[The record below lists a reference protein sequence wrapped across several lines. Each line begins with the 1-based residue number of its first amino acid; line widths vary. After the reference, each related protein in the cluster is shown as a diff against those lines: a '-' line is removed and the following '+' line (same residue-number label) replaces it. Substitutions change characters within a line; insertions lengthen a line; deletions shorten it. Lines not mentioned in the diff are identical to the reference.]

1 MTFRRLSRR
10 INSDVLPENIF
21 PIIIDN
27 PISADYYNIVF
38 FIWVKFTRLPSMGT
52 QDTII
57 LGRAVSALENVS
69 IRALV
74 RP

>member
-52 QDTII
+52 QDTTI